1 MSERE
6 QRTPLMRSDIL
17 GSCTGLSTLGRNA
30 QVAAGSE
37 ERPSHLGTKTPA
49 LSLKR
54 TTAAFAAVTSIGG
67 DTMLFTDHDLVIFAI
82 ASSAIALVL
91 AVLLVSRPVEQR
103 IGRLE
108 LKIRQAMCG

>member
-1 MSERE
+1 MKNRRPRKAWLAASQLSAGSRIRLTRKYSPTARLDA
-6 QRTPLMRSDIL
+6 QRTM
-17 GSCTGLSTLGRNA
+17 
-30 QVAAGSE
+30 
-37 ERPSHLGTKTPA
+37 
-49 LSLKR
+49 
-54 TTAAFAAVTSIGG
+54 AAFAAVTSIGG

-108 LKIRQAMCG
+108 LKIRQAMYG

>member
-1 MSERE
+1 MSEKE
-6 QRTPLMRSDIL
+6 QRTPLTRSNTL
-17 GSCTGLSTLGRNA
+17 PRELEPESWPLTGLSTLGRNA

-37 ERPSHLGTKTPA
+37 ERPSHLGTKTPRNKA
-49 LSLKR
+49 SEG
-54 TTAAFAAVTSIGG
+54 TP
-67 DTMLFTDHDLVIFAI
+67 MLFTDHDIVIFAI

-91 AVLLVSRPVEQR
+91 AVLLVSKPVEQR